1 MASIVGS
8 TKYGEGHQI
17 VLKASDKIPAAT
29 GTKFTSIGYVLGESV
44 FSITKNAKTKDVSK
58 VVELAAGTST
68 IFVKDSKSKILL
80 IKGSESAINNCFN
93 HFTENSKSDTGK
105 LTELK
110 ELVSMYMFKA
120 AFESGKTLTEDQ
132 VITLLQ
138 NHSSLKGLYDTLYYE
153 SAKKQTAVLKK
164 FLGAVKG
171 YVYERQAQDLTKD
184 LYAVGRK
191 LSGKANDNWN
201 PADVWMIKSNF
212 DMKSL
217 TEAKSIEE
225 LNTKIAAAYKK
236 KLLIP
241 ISLKQ
246 VEDKQNAVVEVI
258 DPANAMTQKLEYD
271 LSFSKVDLSDTFA
284 NFIVQTK
291 SGFAVRC
298 GFKAS
303 ATTLNVSLEGRFIG
317 AGYQL
322 GAVDAKQYGPHVK
335 SKYQYDVRSGVGVTT
350 QDYTKAKAELKA
362 MFSAYPRL
370 SNTIKDFK
378 QAEAIF
384 NKADKLTK
392 DRFANLISYLY
403 SFMMAPKTPAKFKE
417 NMQFC
422 YFSSKKISSDSCL
435 YIVVKGV

>member
-8 TKYGEGHQI
+8 SKYGEDHQI
-17 VLKASDKIPAAT
+17 VLKSSDKISAVA
-29 GTKFTSIGYVLGESV
+29 GSKFTSLGYKLGESV
-44 FSITKNAKTKDVSK
+44 FSITKTAKQKDISK
-58 VVELAAGTST
+58 VIELAAGTAT
-68 IFVKDSKSKILL
+68 IYLKDDKKKVVLV
-80 IKGSESAINNCFN
+80 KGSDSSINNCFN
-93 HFTENSKSDTGK
+93 HFSENSKSDTGK

-110 ELVSMYMFKA
+110 ELVSMYMFRA
-120 AFESGKTLTEDQ
+120 AFESNKILTEDQ

-138 NHSSLKGLYDTLYYE
+138 NHSTLKGLYDSLYYE
-153 SAKKQTAVLKK
+153 SAKKQTAEIKR

-171 YVYERQAQDLTKD
+171 FTYERQAQDKTAD
-184 LYAVGRK
+184 LYKVGRD
-191 LSGKANDNWN
+191 LSKKSNDNWN

-212 DMKSL
+212 DMKTL
-217 TEAKSIEE
+217 TSAKSIDE
-225 LNTKIAAAYKK
+225 LNTKIAEAYKK

-246 VEDKQNAVVEVI
+246 VEGNQRAAVEVI
-258 DPANAMTQKLEYD
+258 DPANAMSQKLDYD
-271 LSFSKVDLSDTFA
+271 MSFLKVDLSDTYA
-284 NFIVQTK
+284 NFIIQTK

-322 GAVDAKQYGPHVK
+322 GAVDAKQYSPHVK
-335 SKYQYDVRSGVGVTT
+335 KEYQYDVRSGVGVTT
-350 QDYTKAKAELKA
+350 QDYTKAKAELKS
-362 MFSAYPRL
+362 MFSSYPRL
-370 SNTIKDFK
+370 SNTIKDYK

-403 SFMMAPKTPAKFKE
+403 SFLMAPKTPAKFKD
-417 NMQFC
+417 NMKFC
-422 YFSSKKISSDSCL
+422 YFSSKKISTDSCL